1 MATDRTERLLNLV
14 ICLLGAQRPVS
25 RGALR
30 ESIPGYADASSLE
43 AFERMFERDKD
54 ELRHM
59 GIPVDTVSNAQGEV
73 EGYRIDPDD
82 YAMPSLSLDPA
93 EWAVL
98 GHAARMWNE
107 AALAAEAGSA
117 LRKIEASTGDLSA
130 RPDLV
135 SVRPGS
141 GEESLPTLWEAIR
154 VGTAVQFDYLARGRD
169 VAETRH
175 VEPWATAYRG
185 AAWYLIGLS
194 RERGAARAFRL
205 SRIRGRV
212 AILRDR
218 VQPVE
223 RDVVQ
228 QVIESITEPSPRAQA
243 VVELPARSGTHL
255 KSRAAPRADGR
266 WDVLY
271 ADEGILV
278 SQVTEAG
285 GRIIEPASLAEAQRR
300 AIAQVLEVHSG

>member
-228 QVIESITEPSPRAQA
+228 QVIESITDPSPRAQA

>member
-107 AALAAEAGSA
+107 AALAAEAGAA

>member
-107 AALAAEAGSA
+107 AALAAEAGAA

-205 SRIRGRV
+205 
-212 AILRDR
+212 
-218 VQPVE
+218 
-223 RDVVQ
+223 
-228 QVIESITEPSPRAQA
+228 
-243 VVELPARSGTHL
+243 
-255 KSRAAPRADGR
+255 
-266 WDVLY
+266 
-271 ADEGILV
+271 
-278 SQVTEAG
+278 
-285 GRIIEPASLAEAQRR
+285 
-300 AIAQVLEVHSG
+300 

>member
-107 AALAAEAGSA
+107 AALAAEAGAA

-194 RERGAARAFRL
+194 RERGAAR
-205 SRIRGRV
+205 RG
-212 AILRDR
+212 LDR

>member
-107 AALAAEAGSA
+107 AALAAEAGAA

-194 RERGAARAFRL
+194 RERGAARAIRL